1 MDPVSELERGACEL
15 AAALGPAGFAFVLL
29 QYPFGD
35 PRLVGQGWL
44 RAGSGHAEADLPG
57 S

>member
-35 PRLVGQGWL
+35 PRLVVEGWL